1 MSMKRRLPII
11 VIFNID
17 GSDAK
22 QMDRSDSYEAIIYRN
37 SDVRVEW

>member
-22 QMDRSDSYEAIIYRN
+22 LMDSYEAIRN